1 MAGVDGDLDAGVGGG
16 SLVAHLLLAVHRSE
30 DVPPY
35 DLLCSSSACA
45 KLAIIL
51 QLLEEVQIELPNDRA
66 SYPRVPE
73 KYP

>member
-1 MAGVDGDLDAGVGGG
+1 MGQMSMAGVDGVDLDGVGVGGG
-16 SLVAHLLLAVHRSE
+16 SLVAHPLLAVHRSE

-45 KLAIIL
+45 KLAII
-51 QLLEEVQIELPNDRA
+51 
-66 SYPRVPE
+66 PRVPE